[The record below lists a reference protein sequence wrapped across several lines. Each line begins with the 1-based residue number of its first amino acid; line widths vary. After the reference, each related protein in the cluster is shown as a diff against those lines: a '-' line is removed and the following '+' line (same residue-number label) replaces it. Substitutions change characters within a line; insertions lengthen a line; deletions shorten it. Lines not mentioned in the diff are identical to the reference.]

1 MNKSLCLTTALM
13 AVCAL
18 AKPTFAQTVND
29 VFSSKRAALEDFR
42 SVESLEEFGR
52 RSMNDMEFAQA
63 LQVWAKLRSMKP
75 KDKYYWLQ
83 YAVTLSCLRRH
94 KEALSNFESLRKEC
108 ASKKE
113 KFAVIEKAWLQALF
127 KSGNWPLA
135 KQESRRALVDYAGHA
150 GVYKVVLSLNER
162 WKDKAVSEQLSLAL
176 KELHKVYQ
184 SDKSRNS
191 PREVLLKVLPNKT
204 SGLSPGEAL
213 SVVAKTQCFPRFKL
227 TLVGDRLLGDSGVVK
242 YIVRAPNYERV
253 VLFDEESKNFLPLT
267 LDQLLSDHCG
277 HEWFQES
284 YISVVKVGE
293 RKVLGFNCDIY
304 KCQFRGESG
313 YHLLGLCRD
322 LKVEPGMVRAL
333 CHFTYAP
340 ETNCVPLCMEEYYM
354 GNKRDLITVQSI
366 KKVPVK
372 ADAFEL
378 GKGYHQVKDMGE
390 LMFSEGGAMKES
402 DLDQFLLSP
411 SGAHSKHR

>member
-1 MNKSLCLTTALM
+1 M
-13 AVCAL
+13 
-18 AKPTFAQTVND
+18 
-29 VFSSKRAALEDFR
+29 
-42 SVESLEEFGR
+42 
-52 RSMNDMEFAQA
+52 
-63 LQVWAKLRSMKP
+63 
-75 KDKYYWLQ
+75 
-83 YAVTLSCLRRH
+83 
-94 KEALSNFESLRKEC
+94 
-108 ASKKE
+108 
-113 KFAVIEKAWLQALF
+113 
-127 KSGNWPLA
+127 
-135 KQESRRALVDYAGHA
+135 
-150 GVYKVVLSLNER
+150 
-162 WKDKAVSEQLSLAL
+162 
-176 KELHKVYQ
+176 
-184 SDKSRNS
+184 
-191 PREVLLKVLPNKT
+191 
-204 SGLSPGEAL
+204 
-213 SVVAKTQCFPRFKL
+213 
-227 TLVGDRLLGDSGVVK
+227 VK

-277 HEWFQES
+277 HERFQES